1 MEKELTDEEKKIAEK
16 LHKDIK
22 SEILSS
28 TTDESVGNV
37 VKRIVKLSKEGL
49 NEEEIIE
56 VVKVDLK
63 PIAADTCTDRLDRY
77 CGGGGDL

>member
-28 TTDESVGNV
+28 IADESVGKV

-63 PIAADTCTDRLDRY
+63 PIAAATCTDRLDRY
-77 CGGGGDL
+77 CGGGSDL

>member
-63 PIAADTCTDRLDRY
+63 PIAAATCTDRLDRY
-77 CGGGGDL
+77 CGGGSDL